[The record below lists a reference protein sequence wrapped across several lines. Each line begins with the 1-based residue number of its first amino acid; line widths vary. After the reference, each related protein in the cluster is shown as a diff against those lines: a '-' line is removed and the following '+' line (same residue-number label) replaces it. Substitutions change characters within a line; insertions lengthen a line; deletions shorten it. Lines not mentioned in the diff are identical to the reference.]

1 MNRRTRPIGASP
13 IAISAPQD
21 AEPTAITTY
30 IYDASS
36 CDVADG
42 LVQAAQGKFRWIDV
56 CGLKNDA
63 LIADL
68 ARKLG
73 LSDLSI
79 ADVFHLDQR
88 AHTDVDGDLVQ
99 TVFRMPVGIQPFIAD
114 QITLILGLDFVLTF
128 REQPRDCLD
137 AVRKRLANGKGRIRS
152 SSGYLFYA
160 ICDAVID
167 SYFPV
172 LEQQGDLI
180 EAMEERILRDPGDG
194 AMRDIHLLKR
204 DLLVLRHAIW
214 PMREALAALQ
224 RDDTPQIDEALLP
237 YLRDCSDHAFQL
249 LDMVEV
255 FRETA
260 QGLVDLQ
267 LSSLSNRMNEVMK
280 VLTMI
285 ATIFIP
291 MTFIAGLYGMNF
303 DRTSPY
309 NLPELGWRFGYLYVI
324 GLMLASATTML
335 FIFWRL
341 GWIFGRSKVDQ
352 HLTGSETDKPHNE

>member
-1 MNRRTRPIGASP
+1 MTVA
-13 IAISAPQD
+13 APQN
-21 AEPTAITTY
+21 AHPTTITTHL
-30 IYDASS
+30 YDATSYE
-36 CDVADG
+36 CVGGLRPVAPG
-42 LVQAAQGKFRWIDV
+42 QLRWIDV
-56 CGLKNDA
+56 CGIKDDVR
-63 LIADL
+63 IAELGRD
-68 ARKLG
+68 LG
-73 LSDLSI
+73 LSDLSV
-79 ADVFHLDQR
+79 ADLFHLDQR

-99 TVFRMPVGIQPFIAD
+99 TVLKMPVGSQPFVAD
-114 QITLILGLDFVLTF
+114 QISLVLGPDFVLTV
-128 REQPRDCLD
+128 REQSRDCLD
-137 AVRKRLANGKGRIRS
+137 AVRKRLAGGKGRIRS
-152 SSGYLFYA
+152 SSGYMFYA

-167 SYFPV
+167 SYFPIM
-172 LEQQGDLI
+172 EEQGDQI
-180 EAMEERILRDPGDG
+180 ETMEDHILLDPGDG
-194 AMRDIHLLKR
+194 AMHEIHLLKR

-224 RDDTPQIDEALLP
+224 RDDTPQIDEPLLP

-267 LSSLSNRMNEVMK
+267 LSSLSNKMNEVMK

-309 NLPELGWRFGYLYVI
+309 NLPELGWRFGYLYAI
-324 GLMLASATTML
+324 GLMVASAATML
-335 FIFWRL
+335 FVFWRL
-341 GWIFGRSKVDQ
+341 RWIFGRSGKSPDRS
-352 HLTGSETDKPHNE
+352 GSERGDR

>member
-1 MNRRTRPIGASP
+1 LKRRTRPIGASP
-13 IAISAPQD
+13 IAISAPQN
-21 AEPTAITTY
+21 AHPTTITTY
-30 IYDASS
+30 IYDGASY
-36 CDVADG
+36 DAVNG
-42 LVQAAQGKFRWIDV
+42 LEQGTPGHFRWIDV
-56 CGLKNDA
+56 CGFKDDA

-79 ADVFHLDQR
+79 ADLFHLDQR

-99 TVFRMPVGIQPFIAD
+99 TILKMPVDRQPFVAD
-114 QITLILGLDFVLTF
+114 QITLVLGLNFVLTL
-128 REQPRDCLD
+128 REQPRDCFD
-137 AVRKRLANGKGRIRS
+137 AVRKRLASGKGQIRS
-152 SSGYLFYA
+152 SSAYLFYA

-172 LEQQGDLI
+172 LEGQGDLI
-180 EAMEERILRDPGDG
+180 EALEERILRDPGDG

-224 RDDTPQIDEALLP
+224 RDDTPQIDEPLLP

-285 ATIFIP
+285 ATLFIP

-303 DRTSPY
+303 DRASPY
-309 NLPELGWRFGYLYVI
+309 NLPELGWRFGYLYAV
-324 GLMLASATTML
+324 GLMIASATTML
-335 FIFWRL
+335 IIFWRL
-341 GWIFGRSKVDQ
+341 GWIFGRSKTNRRI
-352 HLTGSETDKPHNE
+352 TGSETEKPHN